1 MASTPGSGGLI
12 AYEAR
17 KPSTWKIRYAA
28 KRNVDVAAEYLFAI
42 INGQDRPSEVPTCE
56 GVCAKL
62 FIGPAKEN
70 KGEKRAFTDLAQ
82 EDDAVLTRVVLPDG
96 VLALCGAR
104 DFAGLLELL
113 GQDEE
118 AVGRAQT
125 KPDNPVVHKLLLFP
139 EIELDGPVLPGTWDS
154 VYGVIAEDSP
164 EAHAKLLPHLK
175 ALQTSTWEQ
184 LCEKFG
190 NLKSS
195 S

>member
-1 MASTPGSGGLI
+1 MILYDPSSPPFFAD
-12 AYEAR
+12 AHR
-17 KPSTWKIRYAA
+17 K
-28 KRNVDVAAEYLFAI
+28 YL
-42 INGQDRPSEVPTCE
+42 NTSPQ
-56 GVCAKL
+56 
-62 FIGPAKEN
+62 
-70 KGEKRAFTDLAQ
+70 
-82 EDDAVLTRVVLPDG
+82 
-96 VLALCGAR
+96 
-104 DFAGLLELL
+104 
-113 GQDEE
+113 
-118 AVGRAQT
+118 
-125 KPDNPVVHKLLLFP
+125 LLFP